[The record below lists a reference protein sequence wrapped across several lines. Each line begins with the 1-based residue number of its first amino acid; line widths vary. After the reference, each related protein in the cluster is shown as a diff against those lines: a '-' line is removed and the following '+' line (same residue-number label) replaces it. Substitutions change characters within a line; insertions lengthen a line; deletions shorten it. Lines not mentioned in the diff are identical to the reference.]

1 MSKNPYD
8 VPDVIRI
15 KIEVIGD
22 DYATKD
28 DDYDYSIKAGEIGTV
43 IDVMDDTHVMLEF
56 CHDEYDSR
64 VTVVDIKDIEMV
76 DKYTEKLEK
85 QQR

>member
-22 DYATKD
+22 EFADFTDVDYT
-28 DDYDYSIKAGEIGTV
+28 IHAGEIGTV
-43 IDVMDDTHVMLEF
+43 IEVMDDTHVMLEF
-56 CHDEYDSR
+56 DNGEYDPR
-64 VTVVDIKDIEMV
+64 TKVVDIKDIEMV
-76 DKYTEKLEK
+76 DKYSEKLKK
-85 QQR
+85 QR